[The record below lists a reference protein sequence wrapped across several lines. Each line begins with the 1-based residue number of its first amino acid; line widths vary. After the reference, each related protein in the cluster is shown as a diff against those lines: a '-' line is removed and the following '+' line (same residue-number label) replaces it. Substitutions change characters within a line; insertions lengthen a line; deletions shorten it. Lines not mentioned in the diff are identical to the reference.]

1 MHDDSNS
8 SLRNIVKNHGKSVTS
23 LLLEIRGNQLRQRK
37 CLKFIRKL
45 ECLRIDENSSE
56 EPRLIR
62 DKINAFQK
70 QDYVALSYTWDN
82 SDQENPENGKYQ
94 VQDRDN
100 LQFSPSPVRDCV
112 FDRMFSFMRAK
123 GLCMLWI
130 DRHCVEQRTCNRKG
144 VCRHKRCNEK
154 KRAIETMDLVYSL
167 SKHPV
172 ALLGK
177 PIEWEH
183 ELDLLFKILGR
194 ELVKELKHTSHDEI
208 LQALSLLS
216 RITKDRWWTRA
227 WTFQEDYRGRPE
239 MTLLIRH
246 PQFLEAKKQA
256 YGSFSNV
263 QNELCINSAEFCKV
277 CTELCLEVQKTPQQ
291 DDVSHH
297 TKDILGVAGNY
308 IRLLDKS
315 MPMTPKVIADIERR
329 GLGDAWDKLAIIA
342 NCCQYAIRMNHMQ
355 MTKSKSLSV
364 SILAMCLLN
373 GEILRNETRE
383 NPVSMLDKTL
393 SQFLEEQAFKGFC
406 APESERSLTFN
417 KGCRFVDVKFTRKGI
432 KTKGHLW
439 KLGRIID
446 PVRFRLPLPEAKNKS
461 CPVTQDEQ
469 RHLTHLAAELR
480 RLHEAT
486 LAMHIERFLNYDP
499 TRQEDNLKNKTFS
512 RRYMR
517 LMAEELV
524 TAIKKGKLLRL
535 GRMWNFKKKTNPC
548 SAIFIWDADGTEETN
563 IQGNSYQS
571 NINNKRG
578 RKPEWKFA
586 FTASRPLER
595 GLQQHGT
602 NDLDHHVSLEVKWPS
617 SRDQSPNELPQLLI
631 KRWIVGLCFFYDFPR
646 TDVIFPWPSSFNTI
660 FH

>member
-1 MHDDSNS
+1 MADEQASHSP
-8 SLRNIVKNHGKSVTS
+8 IK
-23 LLLEIRGNQLRQRK
+23 
-37 CLKFIRKL
+37 IRKPGAG
-45 ECLRIDENSSE
+45 IDENSSE

-62 DKINAFQK
+62 DKINAFRT
-70 QDYVALSYTWDN
+70 QDYVALSYTWDI

-94 VQDRDN
+94 VPDRDN

-112 FDRMFSFMRAK
+112 FDRMFLFMRAK
-123 GLCMLWI
+123 GLRMLWI

-183 ELDLLFKILGR
+183 ELDLLFKILSR
-194 ELVKELKHTSHDEI
+194 KLVKELRHTSHDEI

-256 YGSFSNV
+256 YGRFSNV

-315 MPMTPKVIADIERR
+315 MPMTPTVIADIERR
-329 GLGDAWDKLAIIA
+329 GLRNAWDKLAIIA

-355 MTKSKSLSV
+355 MTKSKSLK
-364 SILAMCLLN
+364 
-373 GEILRNETRE
+373 

-393 SQFLEEQAFKGFC
+393 SQFLEGQAFKGFY
-406 APESERSLTFN
+406 APESKHSLTFN
-417 KGCRFVDVKFTRKGI
+417 KGCRFVDVEFTRKGI

-469 RHLTHLAAELR
+469 RHLIHLTAELR

-499 TRQEDNLKNKTFS
+499 TRREDNLKNPTFS
-512 RRYMR
+512 RGYMR

-535 GRMWNFKKKTNPC
+535 GRIWNFKKKINPC

-563 IQGNSYQS
+563 TQ
-571 NINNKRG
+571 G

-595 GLQQHGT
+595 GFQQHGT
-602 NDLDHHVSLEVKWPS
+602 NDLDHHVSLEIKWPS
-617 SRDQSPNELPQLLI
+617 SRDHSPNELPQLLI
-631 KRWIVGLCFFYDFPR
+631 KRGIVGLCFFYDFPR
-646 TDVIFPWPSSFNTI
+646 TDVISHGPPLSIQSFI
-660 FH
+660 D

>member
-23 LLLEIRGNQLRQRK
+23 LLLE
-37 CLKFIRKL
+37 IRKL

-112 FDRMFSFMRAK
+112 FDHMFSFMRAK

-194 ELVKELKHTSHDEI
+194 ELVKELKHKSHNEI
-208 LQALSLLS
+208 LQALSLL
-216 RITKDRWWTRA
+216 T
-227 WTFQEDYRGRPE
+227 WTFQEDYRGQPE

-256 YGSFSNV
+256 YGRFSNV

-373 GEILRNETRE
+373 GEILWNETRE

-480 RLHEAT
+480 RLHKAT

-535 GRMWNFKKKTNPC
+535 GR
-548 SAIFIWDADGTEETN
+548 I
-563 IQGNSYQS
+563 
-571 NINNKRG
+571 G

-595 GLQQHGT
+595 GLQWHGT

-617 SRDQSPNELPQLLI
+617 SRDHSPNELPQLLI